1 MNLDDWTLAFKM
13 LICHAKVLVMKKVLL
28 GLLSLSLAFSS
39 ISPADASKTEPYK
52 NQETG

>member
-13 LICHAKVLVMKKVLL
+13 LTCHAKVSGMKKVLL
-28 GLLSLSLAFSS
+28 RLLSLSLAFSS
-39 ISPADASKTEPYK
+39 ISPSDSNKTEPYK